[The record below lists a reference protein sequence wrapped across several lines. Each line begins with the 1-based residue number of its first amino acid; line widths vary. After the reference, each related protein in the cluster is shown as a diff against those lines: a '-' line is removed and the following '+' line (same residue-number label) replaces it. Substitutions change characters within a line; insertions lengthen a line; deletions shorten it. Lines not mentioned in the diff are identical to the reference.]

1 MRGRSGTRA
10 ERGIGLGVL
19 VSAALLLGACGEK
32 PQTATAKKSDAAPS
46 TGSVKAGYTAP
57 GWKAGDATSWETQLK
72 RRAEGQNEHSRLNR
86 N

>member
-1 MRGRSGTRA
+1 MRA
-10 ERGIGLGVL
+10 IGFGAL
-19 VSAALLLGACGEK
+19 VSALVLLGACGEK

-46 TGSVKAGYTAP
+46 AGSVKSGYTAS